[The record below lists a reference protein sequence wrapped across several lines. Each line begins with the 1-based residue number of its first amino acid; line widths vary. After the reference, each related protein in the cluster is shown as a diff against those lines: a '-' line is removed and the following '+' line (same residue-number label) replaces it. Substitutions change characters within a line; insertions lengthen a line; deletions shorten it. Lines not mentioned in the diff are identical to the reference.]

1 MDILATNPVGPEPIF
16 FNKLFNDRGLEAGPC
31 TIVHISCKGISTIQ
45 IKATSSTIICTT
57 QQQQAVNNNI
67 IIMKLKLPRKN
78 KLFKKG
84 VSSPGRPTTKTTPE
98 TIATESCS
106 QSNNLSDPLSPL
118 STTSSRRRNSNN
130 NVTSA
135 TVELDSGIPSSS
147 TLTDLHRVL
156 KLIESERH
164 LAAHRLYTHA
174 RDRII
179 IGNTTTSCD
188 DTSSLAS
195 ARTLLNV
202 KHHEFSTLEKRC
214 DIFSNAKINLSAT
227 TTTTTTATTTTEE
240 QQDEE
245 SSSWILAQTLFGITT
260 HYRREPIDNSLSI
273 KIEGELSDVD
283 TPLFEQIVVLREC
296 DLYHTWAPFMTKSRK
311 LAQLDKLDVV
321 AWYEVGVPLLGLMRD
336 ACYRAVG
343 CDCMKEDGSVLL
355 VAVGLNDSEEHGVK
369 NALPN
374 INSSHGNNNN
384 NNNHGG
390 ATTGGEEEGKDE
402 VGNNDAVATAAPAA
416 PGGGEQQRRRRS
428 YVEQQLASATTDSN
442 LVTDTVASSFLARDE
457 ILETIE
463 IPPIPTGTGK
473 GRMTIRNFAASIDV
487 LGPSSARTCIV
498 VNVDPNLHFLPQ
510 SLIDF
515 TMKKMAGVMILKLQ
529 HAAKRVVADP
539 IKNPHA
545 RRMREDVTF
554 YRDWLLPRFQRHC
567 VDLGWE
573 MPPVKALEVSDEE
586 LRAEGVFE
594 SWRSEVDSTSNHNH
608 NTTVEV
614 SSTIPSEEDDE
625 TNNTTIG
632 SPASVVSSNSSK
644 GSKSKLAKF
653 VKQLRS
659 PETPEEKIASARLRA
674 AKRLK
679 PEPFSDSKKRRLREL
694 KGAKRKAEDRNRAND
709 ESSCDEG
716 SVTTFGTFQTIHR
729 WDEQS
734 GLKKSLVVFTITFL
748 LNVVLPYC
756 SSDKFLSS
764 LSLSF
769 KQQILSMARE
779 SVVPLFFIFLQA
791 TSLRALLEFLLIFA
805 FDSIDFGQKRLVQNM
820 DFGRKL
826 YHAEVRK
833 YSSITAN
840 AVVAVSC
847 GLAFFR
853 FVFEEVAISMCSY
866 FDGKDWSIICDD
878 DAASKESWSCSHL
891 GLTISTFI
899 TIRLG
904 IFVLAVLL
912 MASIVLPKPERR
924 VVRNQKSNRTTT
936 PRSTSSSR
944 ASNQIDAE
952 DTASGSAVSLST
964 PRDIPHTIGGGNNP
978 LSIYGTFSPV
988 GSMSMDVIDEE
999 DEG

>member
-1 MDILATNPVGPEPIF
+1 
-16 FNKLFNDRGLEAGPC
+16 
-31 TIVHISCKGISTIQ
+31 
-45 IKATSSTIICTT
+45 
-57 QQQQAVNNNI
+57 
-67 IIMKLKLPRKN
+67 MKLKLPRKKS
-78 KLFKKG
+78 KLLERG
-84 VSSPGRPTTKTTPE
+84 GATNNNASSPRQTTATVS
-98 TIATESCS
+98 TESCS
-106 QSNNLSDPLSPL
+106 QSNNNLLDHPLSPL
-118 STTSSRRRNSNN
+118 SITTSSSSVSRRNNN
-130 NVTSA
+130 KNIAIPPVDLDDGAPSHSA
-135 TVELDSGIPSSS
+135 LA
-147 TLTDLHRVL
+147 DLHRVL

-164 LAAHRLYTHA
+164 LAAHQLYLHV
-174 RDRII
+174 RERII
-179 IGNTTTSCD
+179 RNNTLRT
-188 DTSSLAS
+188 DTSLAS
-195 ARTLLNV
+195 ARTFWNARR
-202 KHHEFSTLEKRC
+202 HEFDTLEKRH
-214 DIFSNAKINLSAT
+214 DIFSNAKLNLSANNNNGSNDGNNNNWT
-227 TTTTTTATTTTEE
+227 
-240 QQDEE
+240 
-245 SSSWILAQTLFGITT
+245 LAQTLFGITT
-260 HYRREPIDNSLSI
+260 YYRREPIDNSLSI
-273 KIEGELSDVD
+273 KIEGELSDTD
-283 TPLFEQIVVLREC
+283 IPLFEQIVVLREC

-369 NALPN
+369 SALNADN
-374 INSSHGNNNN
+374 GNGSNNNN
-384 NNNHGG
+384 NNNRGEG
-390 ATTGGEEEGKDE
+390 KNDDDDADDDDNNGGE
-402 VGNNDAVATAAPAA
+402 
-416 PGGGEQQRRRRS
+416 RRRRS
-428 YVEQQLASATTDSN
+428 YVEQLTSATTDSN

-515 TMKKMAGVMILKLQ
+515 CLKKMAGVMILKLQ
-529 HAAKRVVADP
+529 NAAKRVVADP

-567 VDLGWE
+567 GDLGWE

-594 SWRSEVDSTSNHNH
+594 SWRSEVDSSGSTSNHN
-608 NTTVEV
+608 TLEV
-614 SSTIPSEEDDE
+614 SIPSEEH
-625 TNNTTIG
+625 NATTSIV
-632 SPASVVSSNSSK
+632 SPTSIVSSTSSK
-644 GSKSKLAKF
+644 GSKSKLARL
-653 VKQLRS
+653 VKQLRR
-659 PETPEEKIASARLRA
+659 PETPEEKIAAARLRT

-679 PEPFSDSKKRRLREL
+679 PEPFSDSKKRRLKEL
-694 KGAKRKAEDRNRAND
+694 KGAKRKAEDRMRANND

-716 SVTTFGTFQTIHR
+716 SVSSFGTFQTIRR
-729 WDEQS
+729 WDNES
-734 GLKKSLVVFTITFL
+734 GLKKSLAVFTITFL
-748 LNVVLPYC
+748 LNVVLPYF

-769 KQQILSMARE
+769 KQQILSLVRE
-779 SVVPLFFIFLQA
+779 SVVPLLFICLQA

-805 FDSIDFGQKRLVQNM
+805 FDSIDFGQKKLVQNM

-833 YSSITAN
+833 YSSITAA

-847 GLAFFR
+847 GLAFVR
-853 FVFEEVAISMCSY
+853 FFFEEVALCMCFY
-866 FDGKDWSIICDD
+866 FKKEC
-878 DAASKESWSCSHL
+878 AVSKESWSCGQL
-891 GLTISTFI
+891 GLTISTCI
-899 TIRLG
+899 TTRLG

-924 VVRNQKSNRTTT
+924 VVRKQKSSTT
-936 PRSTSSSR
+936 PRSYASL
-944 ASNQIDAE
+944 ASNPVESDDAG
-952 DTASGSAVSLST
+952 SGSVVSVVSVST
-964 PRDIPHTIGGGNNP
+964 PRGGPRDIPDTIGGNYP
-978 LSIYGTFSPV
+978 LSICGTFSPV

-999 DEG
+999 EGE